1 MRTHRLVPVVIT
13 TAVSIMATALLMS
26 VLLPSL
32 SPATEATAMSLSLAS
47 GARGPIPGLGPCD
60 YVVYY
65 GPLDEETLEDL
76 KAFDLVILHPEGGI
90 TQTQVAELQADGV
103 IVLGYVS
110 IGEEEPPPG
119 GTPIAGD
126 GSGPVYYEPGENCCG
141 TNNRHCESQG
151 VACYYLDEI
160 TNTTGDLGHD
170 GLPDV
175 NVSWGSYYVDPAA
188 SLWREGV
195 KLCGTS
201 TYTECSFY
209 GTEYVINTLGCDGL
223 FLDTVDTASPWHPYS
238 YTLDAMADF
247 ICTISGWYTDSYV
260 VLNRGIFFAAP
271 EYGADVVRPC
281 INGIVFEGYYSEW
294 DWEED
299 EGRLS
304 PWFVDNRDNWAPKL
318 NVQAIMTDG
327 YTIFALDYFTPT
339 QQISITHQ
347 ISETVTRWG
356 WLDYVSTPMLDTVRW
371 EVWRHCCQVW
381 LPLIMRDGQ

>member
-1 MRTHRLVPVVIT
+1 M
-13 TAVSIMATALLMS
+13 
-26 VLLPSL
+26 
-32 SPATEATAMSLSLAS
+32 
-47 GARGPIPGLGPCD
+47 
-60 YVVYY
+60 
-65 GPLDEETLEDL
+65 
-76 KAFDLVILHPEGGI
+76 
-90 TQTQVAELQADGV
+90 
-103 IVLGYVS
+103 
-110 IGEEEPPPG
+110 
-119 GTPIAGD
+119 
-126 GSGPVYYEPGENCCG
+126 
-141 TNNRHCESQG
+141 
-151 VACYYLDEI
+151 
-160 TNTTGDLGHD
+160 
-170 GLPDV
+170 
-175 NVSWGSYYVDPAA
+175 
-188 SLWREGV
+188 
-195 KLCGTS
+195 
-201 TYTECSFY
+201 
-209 GTEYVINTLGCDGL
+209 INTLGCDGL

-371 EVWRHCCQVW
+371 EVWRHCGQVW